1 MCISYIIELKDGD
14 IMLERIAEI
23 KAELKYIETH
33 KNVLEDLIREL
44 EELDRAVK
52 EKESILLKENKD
64 VEELEKMSFQSLFHS
79 ILGDKDEKL
88 IKERYE
94 ASRASLEYQRVLQ
107 EYNFKKQ
114 DADKLQKRIDQY
126 DNLYK
131 ELEELQLQIHYNQ
144 PEILRLKEQK
154 ETIQYELKE
163 LDEAISTGK
172 MASDSLW
179 SLEVLLSKANDWST
193 FDMFSDS
200 MLADIMKR
208 ENLSK
213 AQQQLQVAKGKL
225 LAFERELQDVNINQL
240 NVPELDGFDFVM
252 DFFFDN
258 IFFDYTIK
266 SRIKDSLTRVRQVID
281 KVDPSLKR
289 LKETRIEKNNSLESI
304 NNQIKEEL
312 MKL

>member
-1 MCISYIIELKDGD
+1 MKDGD
-14 IMLERIAEI
+14 HMLERITEI

-33 KNVLEDLIREL
+33 KNVLENLKREL
-44 EELDRAVK
+44 EELDRIVK

-64 VEELEKMSFQSLFHS
+64 VEDLEKMSFQSLFHS

-94 ASRASLEYQRVLQ
+94 ANHASLEYQRVLQ

-114 DADKLQKRIDQY
+114 DVDKLQNRINKY
-126 DNLYK
+126 ESLYK
-131 ELEELQLQIHYNQ
+131 ELEELQLQVHYNQ
-144 PEILRLKEQK
+144 PEILKLKEQK
-154 ETIQYELKE
+154 ENLQYELKE

-172 MASDSLW
+172 IASNALW

-200 MLADIMKR
+200 MLADVMKR
-208 ENLSK
+208 DNLSK
-213 AQQQLQVAKGKL
+213 AQQQLQIAKGKL
-225 LAFERELQDVNINQL
+225 LAFERELQDVNLEQL
-240 NVPELDGFDFVM
+240 SVPELDGFDFVM

-266 SRIKDSLTRVRQVID
+266 SRIKDSLTRVRHVID
-281 KVDPSLKR
+281 KVDPSLKH
-289 LKETRIEKNNSLESI
+289 LKETRIEKNNSLETI
-304 NNQIKEEL
+304 NNQLREEL